1 MKIRVIFLLFF
12 MFLLQNLN
20 ANSVNENGIKW
31 QSELEDAKELAQH
44 YKKPIFLFLE
54 SRKCY
59 YCPIMREK
67 TFTNPEVI
75 KEINEN
81 FIPLILDNSL
91 DAESDVE
98 NTGHAPERLTTSM
111 SPSIYLMGPK
121 EEMLSR
127 KGKKHMIIYGMWEPK
142 ELLEWIDDAKR
153 KFKKL
158 HGKKYVK

>member
-1 MKIRVIFLLFF
+1 MKIKIGFLLL
-12 MFLLQNLN
+12 FLIIQNLN
-20 ANSVNENGIKW
+20 ANEVKKNEIKW
-31 QSELEDAKELAQH
+31 QHELTDAKELAEH

-67 TFTNPEVI
+67 TFTNKAVI

-111 SPSIYLMGPK
+111 SPAIYLMGPK

-127 KGKKHMIIYGMWEPK
+127 KGKKHMIIYGMWYPK
-142 ELLEWIDDAKR
+142 DLLDWLKDAKR
-153 KFKKL
+153 KYKKL
-158 HGKKYVK
+158 HGKKYAK

>member
-1 MKIRVIFLLFF
+1 MYKIVLIFLLFINI
-12 MFLLQNLN
+12 LIADEKLN
-20 ANSVNENGIKW
+20 NIKW
-31 QSELEDAKELAQH
+31 QNELNDAKDLAK
-44 YKKPIFLFLE
+44 YFKKPIFLFLE

-59 YCPIMREK
+59 YCPIIQEK
-67 TFTNPEVI
+67 TFSDPKVE

-91 DAESDVE
+91 GAESDVE
-98 NTGHAPERLTTSM
+98 NSGHVPERLSTSM
-111 SPSIYLMGPK
+111 TPAIYFMGPE

-142 ELLEWIDDAKR
+142 ELLEWLNEAKR

-158 HGKKYVK
+158 HGNKYGK